1 MTNIIVVTH
10 GDFGAYLVEA
20 AEMIVGP
27 QCEGVAL
34 VPISPRTPVEVAT
47 HKLSEALDR
56 FEYKGSSGT
65 IVFTDIFGG
74 TPTNISVP
82 RVQKRVNTVVISG
95 VNLNMLLS
103 AFSYREK
110 LQFSELVEKVIA
122 DGTKAICD
130 VTALMAKA
138 RAAKVNEVK

>member
-1 MTNIIVVTH
+1 MTNVIVVTH

-27 QCEGVAL
+27 QTEGVAL
-34 VPISPRTPVEVAT
+34 VPICPRTPVEAAAM
-47 HKLSEALDR
+47 KLSEALDR
-56 FEYKGSSGT
+56 FDYKGSEGT

-74 TPTNISVP
+74 TPTNIAVP
-82 RVQKRVNTVVISG
+82 RAQGRRNTAVISG

-103 AFSYREK
+103 AFSYRGK
-110 LQFSELVEKVIA
+110 MGFAELVEKILA
-122 DGTKAICD
+122 DGAKAIRD

-138 RAAKVNEVK
+138 HPSASAR